1 MGARLV
7 DADRAAAYLRGPF
20 ERAMASA
27 GRDRIGAAPE
37 GFLARH
43 PDERVRSAAVATWRA
58 RMVNEHRSS
67 AVFAG
72 IVPQM
77 IEASTG
83 FDLQSAALRA
93 AQDELAHAALCAD
106 VVRAFDEAQAAF
118 GAPGALVNSA
128 GVLLQSRVADFNRDE
143 LLRLLGVNVLG
154 TMLCCREAA
163 RRMSRAAGGAG
174 GAIVNLSS
182 ICGTLGTAWMAG
194 YSAAKA
200 AVINFSRAAAAEGA
214 AHGIRVNVV
223 IPAVVETPAT
233 AGMLSDPAA
242 KASTEKLIPL
252 GRVGQARELAN
263 AILFLA
269 SDEASYVTG
278 AALPVDGGRSA
289 VLVTAL

>member
-1 MGARLV
+1 MTARLQ
-7 DADRAAAYLRGPF
+7 DKIAFITGGG
-20 ERAMASA
+20 S
-27 GRDRIGAAPE
+27 GIGAATAERFAEE
-37 GFLARH
+37 GARVVICGRRQE
-43 PDERVRSAAVATWRA
+43 PLDEVVAR
-58 RMVNEHRSS
+58 
-67 AVFAG
+67 
-72 IVPQM
+72 I
-77 IEASTG
+77 
-83 FDLQSAALRA
+83 
-93 AQDELAHAALCAD
+93 
-106 VVRAFDEAQAAF
+106 
-118 GAPGALVNSA
+118 
-128 GVLLQSRVADFNRDE
+128 
-143 LLRLLGVNVLG
+143 
-154 TMLCCREAA
+154 
-163 RRMSRAAGGAG
+163 RAAGGQAEAVVADVSDEAAFTAALADCARRHGRLDILVNNAMAYTWGPIEAMSSADWQANFGTSVDGTFWGTRSAMQLMKEKG

-182 ICGTLGTAWMAG
+182 ICGTLGTPWMAG

-242 KASTEKLIPL
+242 KANTEKLIPM